1 MSNNQSKVHRDQ
13 PLPRDK
19 VEVEAVAEETGAS
32 EEQVAQLARATGTDS
47 DLDDAAA
54 AAARWS

>member
-1 MSNNQSKVHRDQ
+1 MQNHQPEPDPETSAQSESDLKSLAQ
-13 PLPRDK
+13 
-19 VEVEAVAEETGAS
+19 TSGAS
-32 EEQVAQLARATGTDS
+32 KEQIAQLVRSADAET

>member
-1 MSNNQSKVHRDQ
+1 MQNDQ
-13 PLPRDK
+13 PEPDPEPSARSESDL
-19 VEVEAVAEETGAS
+19 ESLAQTSGAS
-32 EEQVAQLARATGTDS
+32 EEQVAQLARSADAET